1 MRRPAGYEPKGV
13 CEGSQFKKGPKMK
26 KNNKSALAK
35 EVAIF
40 VMPLLILYF
49 IFFILP
55 LFMGTYYSLFN

>member
-1 MRRPAGYEPKGV
+1 
-13 CEGSQFKKGPKMK
+13 MK